1 MQHHLSAL
9 REIDRWLDALGGD
22 GGMQRHLSALREIDR
37 RLDALGPW
45 FNKGDAPKVPSAR
58 EVQEQKAEEQR
69 KRIDFSNRQAE
80 LMAWAR
86 GRGCEC
92 YIIEG
97 IFGCTIRTPSNDEAR
112 VQVDEDSGGW
122 MRVSIKKKAG
132 LSTSGGNGRVS
143 SCKELENFLVTKGFR
158 FS

>member
-1 MQHHLSAL
+1 MQRHLNAL

-22 GGMQRHLSALREIDR
+22 GEMQRHLSALCEIDR

-45 FNKGDAPKVPSAR
+45 FNNGDAR
-58 EVQEQKAEEQR
+58 EVQAQKAEEQK
-69 KRIDFSNRQAE
+69 KRLEFSKRQTDV
-80 LMAWAR
+80 MQWAR
-86 GRGCEC
+86 ECGFEC

-97 IFGCTIRTPSNDEAR
+97 IFGCTIRTRSNDEAR

-143 SCKELENFLVTKGFR
+143 SCGELKNFLVTNGFR